1 MLTHIGTD
9 TIETERLILR
19 KFKISDDEAMLNIG
33 LPMKKFNLCIPNL
46 FTPQKQK
53 LMNFSKNISIRIK
66 KMITTVGQS

>member
-19 KFKISDDEAMLNIG
+19 KFKISDDEAMLKYW
-33 LPMKKFNLCIPNL
+33 MKKFNLCIPNL